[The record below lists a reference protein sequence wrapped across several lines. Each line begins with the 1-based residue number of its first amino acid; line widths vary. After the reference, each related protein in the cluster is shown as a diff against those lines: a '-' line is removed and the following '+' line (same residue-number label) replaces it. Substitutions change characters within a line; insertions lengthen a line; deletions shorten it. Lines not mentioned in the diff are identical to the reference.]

1 MKEEEIEK
9 AAEEYT
15 DQFVPES
22 MKRYKKHKK
31 YCGTPCTLEDVYEAF
46 YEGAEWTL
54 EHQWIDVNK
63 SLPDYDE
70 DVLVTINGIG
80 SWFTH
85 RTNDSKVLKDK
96 YDFALFTKKERIRY
110 WMSIPKLTK

>member
-22 MKRYKKHKK
+22 MKRYKK
-31 YCGTPCTLEDVYEAF
+31 YQRYYVTPCTLEDVYVAF
-46 YEGAEWTL
+46 CEGVEWTL

-63 SLPDYDE
+63 SLPDYE
-70 DVLVTINGIG
+70 KDVIVTTDGKDC
-80 SWFTH
+80 WFSH
-85 RTNDSKVLKDK
+85 RSKNVDVMKDSHG
-96 YDFALFTKKERIRY
+96 FASFNWEEVMY
-110 WMSIPKLTK
+110 WMEIPILKVK

>member
-1 MKEEEIEK
+1 MQAKIKATGEVFNIASYATVTLDNHDSFGNSLEKKFEEV
-9 AAEEYT
+9 EEW
-15 DQFVPES
+15 
-22 MKRYKKHKK
+22 
-31 YCGTPCTLEDVYEAF
+31 A
-46 YEGAEWTL
+46 L
-54 EHQWIDVNK
+54 EHQWNDVNK

>member
-1 MKEEEIEK
+1 MKEEELRK
-9 AAEEYT
+9 AADEYT
-15 DQFVPES
+15 SSDKIRYIQDATDRDVEDAFV
-22 MKRYKKHKK
+22 
-31 YCGTPCTLEDVYEAF
+31 
-46 YEGAEWTL
+46 EGAEWAL
-54 EHQWIDVNK
+54 EHQWNDVNK